1 MCTGSSMPAWPDDLS
16 REQAG
21 RRKIR
26 RPVMRANH
34 RSQDSMSVITVTN
47 WCGEKRAAAL
57 GGLVN
62 HRTGQTMTR
71 PALQLMTKR
80 VLASI
85 LLWSERICWRSWHDQ
100 TCQIHQNAIPPA
112 CGVDCMWI
120 VLLKS

>member
-1 MCTGSSMPAWPDDLS
+1 MPAWPDDLS

-47 WCGEKRAAAL
+47 WCGEKRAAVL

-120 VLLKS
+120 VLFKS